1 MGYTGRFTWKVQG
14 QKSFESQF
22 FKVTNKGKP
31 PRMFSLACNL
41 TKNDVKFPPVK
52 ISSKKVRA
60 NNVGSYTIKITS
72 KKVRGNGV
80 IFGSSKLHRKKYVEM
95 VWIFGSSKLHQ
106 KSTRKWHG
114 NSSKFGIG
122 RIDVI
127 STWNRLWF
135 DLVYPLGLKLDKLR
149 IIPSTKLSIALK
161 PLTLSIYVAD
171 CNVRYT

>member
-72 KKVRGNGV
+72 KKSTWKWRDFWIIEITSKKVCGNGV
-80 IFGSSKLHRKKYVEM
+80 DFWIIEITSKKYAEMTWKFVEIWYWTYRRNIH
-95 VWIFGSSKLHQ
+95 VESTLIRLSVPVGS
-106 KSTRKWHG
+106 
-114 NSSKFGIG
+114 
-122 RIDVI
+122 
-127 STWNRLWF
+127 
-135 DLVYPLGLKLDKLR
+135 
-149 IIPSTKLSIALK
+149 
-161 PLTLSIYVAD
+161 
-171 CNVRYT
+171 